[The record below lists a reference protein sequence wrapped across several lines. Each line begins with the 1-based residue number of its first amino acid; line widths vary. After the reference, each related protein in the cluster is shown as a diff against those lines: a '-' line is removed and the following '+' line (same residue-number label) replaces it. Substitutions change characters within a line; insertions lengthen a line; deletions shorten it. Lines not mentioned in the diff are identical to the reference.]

1 MFYNYTAEVCGV
13 IYFFIGSMLDLRE
26 LRSNLYIF
34 STFVSDFGRI
44 ITSRVR
50 EGSPDGENV
59 FAYLGISEEEQK
71 FWRGIQ
77 LLESCRLV
85 MLCGNRDG
93 RRCAVALAR
102 LSEGR
107 GSIYLALEYFDAFD
121 AVSFLSEMPDWGVAV
136 SDGAKGCFLSDTC
149 EPCVDVG
156 LDIASEIRDIM
167 VLADSRNSQGNEPA
181 AEMWNLTCTAA
192 SLVGLGLKCNIEH
205 DFDCETNAGTVFK
218 RDFFAE
224 LIVLMS
230 SDARKFSRE
239 RNMSVTVTAQ
249 NRSASAR
256 ISYEMVSEASGGSEM
271 HIKHMAQELGIPISF
286 SYSGGECIARVTPF
300 ACDIALQ
307 GVKQD
312 PLAYIYNT

>member
-1 MFYNYTAEVCGV
+1 M
-13 IYFFIGSMLDLRE
+13 RE
-26 LRSNLYIF
+26 IRSNLYIF
-34 STFVSDFGRI
+34 STFLSDFGRI

-93 RRCAVALAR
+93 RRSAVALAC

-107 GSIYLALEYFDAFD
+107 GSIYLALEYFDVFD
-121 AVSFLSEMPDWGVAV
+121 AVSFLSELPDWGVAV

-167 VLADSRNSQGNEPA
+167 VLSDGRNSQGNEPA

-192 SLVGLGLKCNIEH
+192 SLIGLGLKCNIKH
-205 DFDCETNAGTVFK
+205 DFDCETNVGTVFK
-218 RDFFAE
+218 RDFYAE
-224 LIVLMS
+224 LIVLLAA
-230 SDARKFSRE
+230 DARKHSRG
-239 RNMSVTVTAQ
+239 RSMSVTITAQ
-249 NRSASAR
+249 NRGASAR
-256 ISYEMVSEASGGSEM
+256 ISYERFSETPGVTE
-271 HIKHMAQELGIPISF
+271 KHLEQMAQEFGIPISF

-312 PLAYIYNT
+312 PRLFLYNL